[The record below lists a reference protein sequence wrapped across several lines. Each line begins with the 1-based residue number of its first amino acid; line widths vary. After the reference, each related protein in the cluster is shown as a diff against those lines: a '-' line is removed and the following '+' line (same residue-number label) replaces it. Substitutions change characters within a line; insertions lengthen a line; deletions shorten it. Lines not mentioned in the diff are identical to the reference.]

1 MQQFYYC
8 SVCPNCFF
16 HFSPSTSI
24 VDSLVAFSPLAAWKE
39 SLFFMPASSLFS
51 LCQYADTQIHLPHLH
66 SLNLFYLCAISCSG
80 CFPVSPHP
88 YTANTMH
95 TSFISPAFLHSQPP
109 TASLFCHQ
117 ILCCLFPHFTGFKVL
132 LFPPPSDIS
141 KTPDSMKDDKLWPL
155 PL

>member
-16 HFSPSTSI
+16 HFSPSTGI

-39 SLFFMPASSLFS
+39 FFMPASSLFS

-66 SLNLFYLCAISCSG
+66 SLNLLYLCAISCSE

-117 ILCCLFPHFTGFKVL
+117 ILCLVSSLTSQVSKSFYSFPHQTFQRL
-132 LFPPPSDIS
+132 LIQ
-141 KTPDSMKDDKLWPL
+141 
-155 PL
+155 